1 MIVGGDFLLGGD
13 KEEDGNSD
21 DGSAELR
28 VLAWAR
34 GRLLTLLVADWALIF
49 GEAGLP
55 TNVLV
60 LNDGAPD
67 IEPAAEPGRD

>member
-13 KEEDGNSD
+13 KDEDSNSD

-34 GRLLTLLVADWALIF
+34 GRLDTLLVADWALIF
-49 GEAGLP
+49 GEARLP

-60 LNDGAPD
+60 LNNGAPD